1 MRPGDSIIEVETP
14 DRFQKMR
21 LLVVKKQR
29 NLPIIVPG
37 IASFLGGSLKS
48 EVTGISVMETAP

>member
-1 MRPGDSIIEVETP
+1 L
-14 DRFQKMR
+14 R

-37 IASFLGGSLKS
+37 LATFFGGSLKS
-48 EVTGISVMETAP
+48 EVTGISVMEVIP

>member
-1 MRPGDSIIEVETP
+1 
-14 DRFQKMR
+14 MR

-29 NLPIIVPG
+29 NLPTIVPG
-37 IASFLGGSLKS
+37 IASFFGGSLKS